1 METVIENE
9 VEQIE
14 PVRMTT
20 FYYTKSEVNRM
31 LEAVEREKRELFSEY
46 EQMQQEIDDL
56 KIENENLKE
65 RNKMLRGILVD
76 ALKG

>member
-1 METVIENE
+1 MSET
-9 VEQIE
+9 EQK
-14 PVRMTT
+14 
-20 FYYTKSEVNRM
+20 YYTKSEANRM

-56 KIENENLKE
+56 KMENENLKE

-76 ALKG
+76 ALKGN